1 MFGWAGG
8 VFSELDL
15 EIFEFDFC
23 FEESDFERRFRIEE
37 VAALA
42 FIFAFCLF
50 ASYLSTK
57 ILTTYTA
64 RLQQNERNRVMY
76 KLYLPNVARRK
87 QFKF

>member
-15 EIFEFDFC
+15 ETFEFDFC

-42 FIFAFCLF
+42 FIFSFCLF
-50 ASYLSTK
+50 AS
-57 ILTTYTA
+57 
-64 RLQQNERNRVMY
+64 
-76 KLYLPNVARRK
+76 
-87 QFKF
+87 QFTEKVREMSFEF

>member
-50 ASYLSTK
+50 AS
-57 ILTTYTA
+57 
-64 RLQQNERNRVMY
+64 
-76 KLYLPNVARRK
+76 
-87 QFKF
+87 